1 MTESLA
7 SASLHTIELGVDGM
21 HCGGCTGRVQRA
33 LAGVPGVVDA
43 TVDLER
49 QAATITARET
59 VEPARLVDAVGAAGY
74 RATVREAVAGS
85 HSMAAQGGHEALPG
99 AAATVLL
106 DIDGMT
112 CASCVS
118 RVEKALAK
126 VPGVTRASV
135 NLATERAT
143 VEASADVSA
152 AQLVEAVEQA
162 GYGATPIESARAAAT
177 SEPVHHKAAHSVEL
191 DIDGMTC
198 ASCVSRVEKALEKV
212 PGVTRA
218 SVNLATERA
227 TVEASADV
235 SAARL
240 VEAVEQAGYRAAP
253 VESAPSAATSAPV
266 DHKAAH
272 SVELDIDGMT
282 CASCVS
288 RVEKALAKVPGV
300 AHGSVNL
307 ATERATV
314 EASVNVSAARLV
326 EAVEQAGY
334 RATPVESAPSAATSE
349 PVDHKAAHSVELDI
363 DGMTCASCVSRV
375 EKALAKVP
383 GVTHAS
389 VNLATERATVE
400 ASADVS
406 AARLAE
412 AVEQAGYRAA
422 PVESAP
428 SAATSAPVDH
438 KAAHSVELDIDGMTC
453 ASCVSRVEK
462 ALAKMPGVT
471 HASVNLATERATVEA
486 SADVSAAQLVEA
498 VEQAGYQA
506 MPVESAPSPAR
517 STSAEREA
525 THSIDLDIGG
535 MTCASCVSRVEK
547 ALENVP
553 GVTHA
558 SVNLATER
566 ASVRAAGPLDVDAL
580 IAAVTTAG
588 YRATSTPAPSP
599 AADAN
604 AAASSAPAAPDRDAR
619 KRREALRERNLVI
632 ASAVLSAPL
641 VAPMLAAPLGI
652 DAMLPGWLQLVLASI
667 VQFGFGARFYRA
679 AWHAVKARAGNMDL
693 LVALGTSAAYGLSLW
708 MLLRDPAHPGHLY
721 FEASAVIV
729 TLVRFGKWLEAR
741 AKRQTTDAIRALN
754 ALRPDRARIVD
765 NGVERDVPLAQVR
778 VGTIVSVRPGERLP
792 VDGRVVSGRSH
803 VDESLITGE
812 SLPVPK
818 DDGDAVTAGSI
829 NGEGALVVETTAI
842 GAETT
847 LARIIRLVESAQ
859 AEKAPIQ
866 RLVDRVSAVFVPAIL
881 GIAVLTLVGWL
892 LAGAGAETAILNAVA
907 VLVIACPCALGLAT
921 PAAIMAGTGVAARH
935 GVLIKDAQAL
945 ELAQR
950 ATVIA
955 FDKTGTLT
963 EGKPSVTAFD
973 AVDLPRD
980 DALALAA
987 AVQRHSDHPLARA
1000 VVAAYDAQRNAQA
1013 APVATDARAVAGR
1026 GVEARVD
1033 GRLLALGST
1042 RWRDELGIVV
1052 PPALDAR
1059 AAELER
1065 AGNTISWLMHADA
1078 PRAAIALIAF
1088 GDTVKPGARDA
1099 IAALA
1104 DQHVASVL
1112 VTGDNRGSA
1121 AAVAAALGIDEVHAQ
1136 VLPDDKARVVASLK
1150 REHGGVVAMVG
1161 DGINDAPALAAADVG
1176 IAMATGTDVAMHT
1189 AGITLMRGDPALVA
1203 DAIDISKRT
1212 YRKIQQNLFWAFV
1225 YNLIGVPLAALGWLN
1240 PVIAGAAMAFSSVSV
1255 VTNALLLRRWKGRAR

>member
-1 MTESLA
+1 MNEPLA
-7 SASLHTIELGVDGM
+7 SAALHTIELGVDGM

-33 LAGVPGVVDA
+33 LAAVPGVVDA
-43 TVDLER
+43 AVDLDR
-49 QAATITARET
+49 QSATVTALET
-59 VEPARLVDAVGAAGY
+59 VEPARLVEAVGEAGY
-74 RATVREAVAGS
+74 RAVVREAGI
-85 HSMAAQGGHEALPG
+85 G
-99 AAATVLL
+99 AAA
-106 DIDGMT
+106 
-112 CASCVS
+112 
-118 RVEKALAK
+118 
-126 VPGVTRASV
+126 
-135 NLATERAT
+135 
-143 VEASADVSA
+143 A
-152 AQLVEAVEQA
+152 ARTHEH
-162 GYGATPIESARAAAT
+162 RAAM
-177 SEPVHHKAAHSVEL
+177 PAAS
-191 DIDGMTC
+191 G
-198 ASCVSRVEKALEKV
+198 A
-212 PGVTRA
+212 
-218 SVNLATERA
+218 
-227 TVEASADV
+227 ADRTLP
-235 SAARL
+235 AD
-240 VEAVEQAGYRAAP
+240 
-253 VESAPSAATSAPV
+253 TT
-266 DHKAAH
+266 
-272 SVELDIDGMT
+272 I
-282 CASCVS
+282 
-288 RVEKALAKVPGV
+288 
-300 AHGSVNL
+300 
-307 ATERATV
+307 
-314 EASVNVSAARLV
+314 
-326 EAVEQAGY
+326 
-334 RATPVESAPSAATSE
+334 
-349 PVDHKAAHSVELDI
+349 ELDI

-400 ASADVS
+400 AATDVT
-406 AARLAE
+406 AARLVE
-412 AVEQAGYRAA
+412 AVKQAGYGAT
-422 PVESAP
+422 PVEP
-428 SAATSAPVDH
+428 DAAVASSAPV
-438 KAAHSVELDIDGMTC
+438 AHSTPHSIELDIDGMTC

-462 ALAKMPGVT
+462 ALAKVPGVT
-471 HASVNLATERATVEA
+471 HTSVNLATERATVEA
-486 SADVSAAQLVEA
+486 AADVTATRLVEA
-498 VEQAGYQA
+498 VKQAGYGA
-506 MPVESAPSPAR
+506 TPVEPDAAVPATPTAPTA
-517 STSAEREA
+517 STDIE
-525 THSIDLDIGG
+525 LDIGG
-535 MTCASCVSRVEK
+535 MTCASCAGRVEK
-547 ALENVP
+547 ALAAVS
-553 GVTHA
+553 GVARA

-566 ASVRAAGPLDVDAL
+566 ASVHGAGPLAADAL

-588 YRATSTPAPSP
+588 YRASLTAAPASATQADSQAARPAPD
-599 AADAN
+599 ADT
-604 AAASSAPAAPDRDAR
+604 R
-619 KRREALRERNLVI
+619 KRREAIRERNLVI
-632 ASAVLSAPL
+632 GAAVLSAPL
-641 VAPMLAAPLGI
+641 VAPMLAAPFGI

-693 LVALGTSAAYGLSLW
+693 LVALGTSAAFGLSLW

-721 FEASAVIV
+721 FEASAVII

-741 AKRQTTDAIRALN
+741 AKRQTTEAIRALN
-754 ALRPDRARIVD
+754 ALRPDRARVVEH
-765 NGVERDVPLAQVR
+765 GVERDVPLAQVR
-778 VGTIVSVRPGERLP
+778 VGTAVSIRPGERVP
-792 VDGRVVSGRSH
+792 VDGRIVSGRSH
-803 VDESLITGE
+803 IDESLITGE

-818 DDGDAVTAGSI
+818 DAGDIVTAGSI

-881 GIAVLTLVGWL
+881 GIAVLTLIGWL

-950 ATVIA
+950 TTVIA

-963 EGKPSVTAFD
+963 EGKPSVTAFE
-973 AVDLPRD
+973 AVGMPRGE
-980 DALALAA
+980 ALALAA
-987 AVQRHSDHPLARA
+987 AVQRQSDHPLARA
-1000 VVAAYDAQRNAQA
+1000 VVAAHDAA
-1013 APVATDARAVAGR
+1013 AAADGSAAATPVATDARAIAGR

-1033 GRLLALGST
+1033 GQLLALGST

-1059 AAELER
+1059 AAELES
-1065 AGNTISWLMHADA
+1065 AGNTISWLMRADA
-1078 PRAAIALIAF
+1078 PRAPIALIAF

-1104 DQHVASVL
+1104 ARGVASVL

-1121 AAVAAALGIDEVHAQ
+1121 AAVAASLGIDEVHAQ
-1136 VLPDDKARVVASLK
+1136 VLPDDKARVVADLK
-1150 REHGGVVAMVG
+1150 RTHGGIVAMAG

-1176 IAMATGTDVAMHT
+1176 IAMATGSDVAMHT

-1225 YNLIGVPLAALGWLN
+1225 YNLVGVPLAALGWLS